1 MPTILYKIMEL
12 VMNQYK
18 TSAEL
23 KSLAK
28 ESLLGKYGV
37 AVCATLLYILI
48 IYITSSVSSI
58 FLLIPGLVGTLLY
71 YLSTFAISV
80 FTGLFFFGF
89 NYIFLKI
96 SCNVPAKASDL
107 YYGFKGPFK
116 EILKIQLFRSI
127 LSYVACVPMYVFNE
141 LVPEDQLVN
150 YIGIYALLFG
160 FGLLVQFILM
170 LLYNQAFYI
179 LLDFPNYDAKKA
191 LVFSRELMKGNKGRV
206 IYLLVSFI
214 PLSFLGILSC
224 GIGFLWI
231 IPYMQ
236 TTLAQFYLD
245 LIQNKN

>member
-1 MPTILYKIMEL
+1 MEL

-23 KSLAK
+23 KALAK

-48 IYITSSVSSI
+48 IYITSSISSI
-58 FLLIPGLVGTLLY
+58 FLMIPGLVGTLLY

-96 SCNVPAKASDL
+96 CCNVPSTVGDL

-127 LSYVACVPMYVFNE
+127 LSYVACIPMYVFNE
-141 LVPEDQLVN
+141 LVTEEQLLN
-150 YIGIYALLFG
+150 LIGLYAVLFG

-191 LVFSRELMKGNKGRV
+191 LAFSRKLMKGNKGRL

-214 PLSFLGILSC
+214 PLSLLGVISC

-245 LIQNKN
+245 LIQNNN

>member
-1 MPTILYKIMEL
+1 
-12 VMNQYK
+12 MNQYK

-37 AVCATLLYILI
+37 AVSSTLVFILI
-48 IYITSSVSSI
+48 IYITTSVSSI
-58 FLLIPGLVGTLLY
+58 FLMIPGIVGTVLY

-80 FTGLFFFGF
+80 FTGVFFFGF

-96 SCNVPAKASDL
+96 CCNIPTKNTDL
-107 YYGFKGPFK
+107 YYGFKGPIK
-116 EILKIQLFRSI
+116 EVLKIQLFRSL
-127 LSYVACVPMYVFNE
+127 LSYVACIPMYVFNE
-141 LVPEDQLVN
+141 VVPAEQIIN
-150 YIGIYALLFG
+150 WIGLYAILFG
-160 FGLLVQFILM
+160 FSLLVEYVIM
-170 LLYNQAFYI
+170 LFYNQAFFI

-191 LVFSRELMKGNKGRV
+191 LAFSRKLMKGNKGRF

-214 PLSFLGILSC
+214 PLSLLGVLSC

-231 IPYMQ
+231 IPYLQ
-236 TTLAQFYLD
+236 TTQAQFYLD

>member
-1 MPTILYKIMEL
+1 
-12 VMNQYK
+12 MNQYK
-18 TSAEL
+18 TSVEL

-28 ESLLGKYGV
+28 ESLLGKYGI
-37 AVCATLLYILI
+37 AVSTTLLYILI
-48 IYITSSVSSI
+48 LYITSSVSSI
-58 FLLIPGLVGTLLY
+58 FLMIPGLVGTILY
-71 YLSTFAISV
+71 YLSTFIISV
-80 FTGLFFFGF
+80 FTGLFLFGC

-96 SCNVPAKASDL
+96 SCNIPAQVGDL

-127 LSYVACVPMYVFNE
+127 ISYIACIPMYVFSE
-141 LVPEDQLVN
+141 IVTDEQLIN
-150 YIGIYALLFG
+150 WIGLYAVLLG
-160 FGLLVQFILM
+160 FGLLVQFIIM
-170 LLYNQAFYI
+170 LLYNQAYFI

-191 LVFSRELMKGNKGRV
+191 LVFSRKLMKGNKGRL